1 MQKNVKKLLDF
12 ALQDLNISYSS
23 SVFGIMFRFMFL
35 EQGFGRTTR
44 ARSIFE
50 KFSFVV
56 AVTLLCV
63 LADGVFLLRK

>member
-1 MQKNVKKLLDF
+1 
-12 ALQDLNISYSS
+12 
-23 SVFGIMFRFMFL
+23 MFRFMFL